1 MRRKIILFSL
11 ISVVFSVIKMEAQSL
26 SSRIL
31 DSLTQKPIPYVTVQL
46 KNKGVITNEEGQ
58 FTFLLDESIQETDS
72 LLISSIGYESL
83 GKPIN
88 QFTENVI
95 LLSPKAIELRE
106 VIVSNKNFTAEEIV
120 EMAQENL
127 EKNYRKELSK
137 KRLFLRQSDE
147 NRVLKTDYRI
157 KESTIDALNKSFLDS
172 VLSTVPKSDSYYSE
186 MLGDF
191 YGNQEEGQQKLNI
204 IKASKLFDKSTELD
218 YEQLEKRFN
227 DIIKKNV
234 KTDSYFK
241 VKSGLI
247 GTKVEAEDFY
257 DTDEAAIDTTD
268 VAAVNKQLEEA
279 KKKKERQKENFA
291 KWKRSS
297 LTDLYNTLPVFED
310 TDYNVLWKPNRY
322 HLTLEDFTYIG
333 DKALYVISFA
343 PKRSEEYEGK
353 LYIDADDFA
362 LVKMDFKNVKSIK
375 SFKLLGISY
384 NVYLKEG
391 SILFNKS
398 NDGRYDLQYLNV
410 LSAERF
416 GFKRPVQIIEKNKNV
431 KGRRK
436 QNELHLKIDA
446 AFGARNRYEIVV
458 FDVESINKETFSNF
472 TENNEVLPTYMANY
486 DPEFWKGY
494 TIMEPNT
501 AIKQFTSQA
510 TSAE

>member
-1 MRRKIILFSL
+1 MHRKIILFCL
-11 ISVVFSVIKMEAQSL
+11 ISFLLSTITAQAQSL

-31 DSLTQKPIPYVTVQL
+31 DSLTQKPIPYATVQL

-58 FTFLLDESIQETDS
+58 FKFLLDESIQETDS

-83 GKPIN
+83 AKPIN
-88 QFTENVI
+88 EFTKNVI
-95 LLSPKAIELRE
+95 YLSPKAIELRE

-120 EMAQENL
+120 EMVQENL

-218 YEQLEKRFN
+218 YELLEKRFN

-247 GTKVEAEDFY
+247 GAKVEAEDFY

-297 LTDLYNTLPVFED
+297 LTNLYNTLPVFEG

-322 HLTLEDFTYIG
+322 HLTLEDFAYIG
-333 DKALYVISFA
+333 DKPLYVISFA

-353 LYIDADDFA
+353 LYVDADDFA

-375 SFKLLGISY
+375 SFNLLGISY

-458 FDVESINKETFSNF
+458 FDVESITKKTFDNF

-486 DPEFWKGY
+486 DAEFWKGY

>member
-1 MRRKIILFSL
+1 MHRTTTLLILFSL
-11 ISVVFSVIKMEAQSL
+11 FFAFLTVEAQSL
-26 SSRIL
+26 TSRIL
-31 DSLTQKPIPYVTVQL
+31 DSVTQKPIPYATVQL
-46 KNKGVITNEEGQ
+46 KNKGVITNEEGK
-58 FTFLLDESIQETDS
+58 FTFLLDESIKATDS

-83 GKPIN
+83 GKPISE
-88 QFTENVI
+88 FTKSTI
-95 LLSPKAIELRE
+95 YLSPKAIELRE
-106 VIVSNKNFTAEEIV
+106 VIVSNKNYTADEIV
-120 EMAQENL
+120 KMAHENL

-147 NRVLKTDYRI
+147 NRVLKTDYTI

-191 YGNQEEGQQKLNI
+191 YGNQEEGQQKLSI
-204 IKASKLFDKSTELD
+204 IKASKLFDKNTELD

-247 GTKVEAEDFY
+247 GTKVAAEDFY
-257 DTDEAAIDTTD
+257 DADKADIDTTD

-279 KKKKERQKENFA
+279 KNKKERQKENFA

-297 LTDLYNTLPVFED
+297 LTNLYNTLPVFED

-322 HLTLEDFTYIG
+322 HLSLEDFTYIG
-333 DKALYVISFA
+333 DKALYVISFT
-343 PKRSEEYEGK
+343 PKRSEEYEGR

-362 LVKMDFKNVKSIK
+362 VVKMDFKNVKSIK

-398 NDGRYDLQYLNV
+398 IDGLYDLQYLNV
-410 LSAERF
+410 VSAERF
-416 GFKRPVQIIEKNKNV
+416 GFRRPVQIIEKNKNV

-458 FDVESINKETFSNF
+458 FDVESINRKTFSDF